1 MTSGDERNENL
12 SLDFDKLY
20 NDVASI
26 RLHSAVPEKVQ
37 SYFASIQ
44 NLCLYGW
51 YVYSFYALTEFLTY
65 TCIEMALREKFKRE
79 DPKRAWS
86 FKKLLGKAAR
96 LNRLQEDQFSY
107 ISRIRNDFTHP
118 DIHNIRVP
126 GQAVFAIKF
135 AAELINRLFEEKSF
149 Y

>member
-86 FKKLLGKAAR
+86 FKKLLGKSCATKSAAR
-96 LNRLQEDQFSY
+96 RSVLLHFTNSQRFHS
-107 ISRIRNDFTHP
+107 SRH
-118 DIHNIRVP
+118 
-126 GQAVFAIKF
+126 
-135 AAELINRLFEEKSF
+135 S
-149 Y
+149 